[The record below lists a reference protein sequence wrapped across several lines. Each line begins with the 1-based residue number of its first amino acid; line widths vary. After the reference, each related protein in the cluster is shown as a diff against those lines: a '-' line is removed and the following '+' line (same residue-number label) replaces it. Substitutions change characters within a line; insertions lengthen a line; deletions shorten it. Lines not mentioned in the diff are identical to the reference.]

1 MALLKWWNHLNSNLF
16 PVGGF
21 RVLGIYMVYTV
32 YMLRVVTPLVIRC
45 RVLGRFFLAPMVG
58 EWFTATKAQLQLF
71 LCAKGGVLGEGQTQL
86 LAIPLGLKVP

>member
-1 MALLKWWNHLNSNLF
+1 MYIH
-16 PVGGF
+16 
-21 RVLGIYMVYTV
+21 VYTV

-45 RVLGRFFLAPMVG
+45 RHGTTTHSPHGPMVG

-86 LAIPLGLKVP
+86 LAIPLRLKVP